1 MNYFIHIMNSK
12 KARMVIMVIAIALFV
27 ISAVAPSATIGIG
40 K

>member
-1 MNYFIHIMNSK
+1 MNYFINIMSSK

-27 ISAVAPSATIGIG
+27 ISAAAPSATIGIG